1 MKKTQTIIF
10 RLLPPL
16 LFITFCMIV
25 LIGIRKEYLEE
36 VAGMT
41 PFYLTSTYG
50 SQLMSQGLWGIATWC
65 SSAICATMT
74 YPLLGATLLTLLLTL
89 LALLLQYCL
98 RLKWSWAPLCYLP
111 SLWLLGNFTCRGYD
125 LYTFKA
131 SGTEFNWL
139 IIAIAIT
146 AVLAPF
152 AAWWTKRTRKS
163 SENSKTSKT
172 RQSSK
177 STPTNKKSP
186 TSKKSPISKTSIL
199 YFVVAFLGMV
209 LMGWYT
215 HHRTFKDENYRN
227 ILRMKHAVDKDDW
240 QQVLDIARQQNP
252 DLAPTRIQVCYT
264 RLALYKLGLSGE
276 STFSYPDGDA
286 EYAAPTVNQYLRLIA
301 GPQLYYFLGKPNYA
315 YRWCMEDMVEYGLRP
330 QYLSYMLRS
339 SLLNGEKPLAEK
351 YARQLNAHPFYQIDL
366 EHDYQTECKAIEPLL
381 EYNNIL
387 DGDGGHV
394 EAYLLQNYA
403 TMRGGTRQMVTL
415 SLDCA
420 LILKDINDFWPL
432 FIKMLPV
439 WEHENGNKIPRH
451 YQEAAL
457 LFANLQ
463 GNIDLSQV
471 NIDTDI
477 KERFNNLIAEANA
490 NSQYGDEY
498 NATRLR
504 PLYGNTYWYY
514 FFFTTGL
521 KTN

>member
-1 MKKTQTIIF
+1 MKKTTLIYC
-10 RLLPPL
+10 LLPTLAFIAFCLFVL
-16 LFITFCMIV
+16 LG
-25 LIGIRKEYLEE
+25 LRKEYLEE

-41 PFYLTSTYG
+41 PFYLTSSYT
-50 SQLMSQGLWGIATWC
+50 SQLMSQGVWGIATWC
-65 SSAICATMT
+65 SSALCASMT
-74 YPLLGATLLTLLLTL
+74 KPLLGAALLTLLFTL
-89 LALLLQYCL
+89 LALLLHCCSK
-98 RLKWSWAPLCYLP
+98 LKWAWTPLCYLP
-111 SLWLLGNFTCRGYD
+111 SLFLLGNFTSRGYE
-125 LYTFKA
+125 LYTFKK

-139 IIAIAIT
+139 IIAIAVVAI
-146 AVLAPF
+146 
-152 AAWWTKRTRKS
+152 AALLRYWWTNRTK
-163 SENSKTSKT
+163 KTSQNGVP
-172 RQSSK
+172 RQNGVNRK
-177 STPTNKKSP
+177 TNKTSPSGKSAA
-186 TSKKSPISKTSIL
+186 TSKTSII
-199 YFVVAFLGMV
+199 YFAIALLAMG
-209 LMGWYT
+209 LMGWHTY
-215 HHRTFKDENYRN
+215 HRTFKDENYRN
-227 ILRMKHAVDKDDW
+227 ILRMKQAVDKNNW
-240 QQVLDIARQQNP
+240 QQVLDIARQQSP
-252 DLAPTRIQVCYT
+252 DIPPTRIQVCYT

-276 STFSYPDGDA
+276 SMFSYPDGDA
-286 EYAAPTVNQYLRLIA
+286 DYATPTVNQYLRLIA

-330 QYLSYMLRS
+330 QYLNYMLRS
-339 SLLNGEKPLAEK
+339 SLLNGEKALVEK

-366 EHDYQTECKAIEPLL
+366 GHDYQTEAKAIEPLL

-403 TMRGGTRQMVTL
+403 TMREGTREMVTL

-471 NIDTDI
+471 NIDNDI
-477 KERFNNLIAEANA
+477 KNSFDNLIAEANA

>member
-16 LFITFCMIV
+16 LFISFCLFM
-25 LIGIRKEYLEE
+25 LIGIRKEYLVE

-41 PFYLTSTYG
+41 PFYLTPTYT
-50 SQLMSQGLWGIATWC
+50 SQLMSQGVWGIATWC
-65 SSAICATMT
+65 SSAICACMT
-74 YPLLGATLLTLLLTL
+74 QPLLGASILTLLLTL
-89 LALLLQYCL
+89 LALLLQCCSK
-98 RLKWSWAPLCYLP
+98 LKWAWAPLCYLP
-111 SLWLLGNFTCRGYD
+111 SLFLLGNFTSRGYE
-125 LYTFKA
+125 LYTFKE

-139 IIAIAIT
+139 IIAI
-146 AVLAPF
+146 VLVAL
-152 AAWWTKRTRKS
+152 AALLRYWWTKRRR
-163 SENSKTSKT
+163 KTSKT
-172 RQSSK
+172 IEACQTGKTRQTGKSTLSSK
-177 STPTNKKSP
+177 TT
-186 TSKKSPISKTSIL
+186 II
-199 YFVVAFLGMV
+199 YFAIALLAMG
-209 LMGWYT
+209 LMGWHTYQ
-215 HHRTFKDENYRN
+215 RTFKDENYRN
-227 ILRMKHAVDKDDW
+227 ILRMKQAVDKNDW
-240 QQVLDIARQQNP
+240 QKVLDIALQQKH
-252 DLAPTRIQVCYT
+252 DLPPTRIQVCYT
-264 RLALYKLGLSGE
+264 RLALYKLGLAGE
-276 STFSYPDGDA
+276 SLYNYPDGDSD
-286 EYAAPTVNQYLRLIA
+286 YAAPTVNQYLRLIA

-330 QYLSYMLRS
+330 QYLSYMLRA
-339 SLLNGEKPLAEK
+339 SLLNGEQVLARK
-351 YARQLNAHPFYQIDL
+351 YARQLNAHPFYQIDTEL
-366 EHDYQTECKAIEPLL
+366 DYKAECKAIEPLL

-471 NIDTDI
+471 NIDADI
-477 KERFNNLIAEANA
+477 KERFDNLIAEANA

>member
-1 MKKTQTIIF
+1 MKKTTIIY
-10 RLLPPL
+10 RLLPTLAFIAFCLFVL
-16 LFITFCMIV
+16 LG
-25 LIGIRKEYLEE
+25 LRKEYLEE

-41 PFYLTSTYG
+41 PFYLSPTFTTQTWG
-50 SQLMSQGLWGIATWC
+50 QGFMGGITWC
-65 SSAICATMT
+65 STALCACMT
-74 YPLLGATLLTLLLTL
+74 NPVLGASLLTLLLTL
-89 LALLLQYCL
+89 LSLLIRYVL
-98 RLKWSWAPLCYLP
+98 RVKWQWLPLCFIP
-111 SLWLLGNFTCRGYD
+111 SLWLLGNFTSRGYE
-125 LYTFKA
+125 LYTSKD
-131 SGTEFNWL
+131 SGTEFNML
-139 IIAIAIT
+139 FIAIT
-146 AVLAPF
+146 ITAIMAPLS
-152 AAWWTKRTRKS
+152 AWWTNRTKKTS
-163 SENSKTSKT
+163 KNSATSQTNISKKTTPNSKT
-172 RQSSK
+172 
-177 STPTNKKSP
+177 PV
-186 TSKKSPISKTSIL
+186 I
-199 YFVVAFLGMV
+199 YFVVSLLGMT
-209 LMGWYT
+209 LMAWHTY
-215 HHRTFKDENYRN
+215 HRTFKDENYRN
-227 ILRMKHAVDKDDW
+227 ILRMKQAVDKNDW
-240 QQVLDIARQQNP
+240 QQVLDIARQQSP
-252 DLAPTRIQVCYT
+252 DLPPTRIQVCYT

-286 EYAAPTVNQYLRLIA
+286 DYATPNVNQYLRLIA

-339 SLLNGEKPLAEK
+339 SLLNEEKTLAEK
-351 YARQLNAHPFYQIDL
+351 YARQLNAHPFYHIDY
-366 EHDYQTECKAIEPLL
+366 EHDYEAEVKAIQPLL

-403 TMRGGTRQMVTL
+403 TMRGGTREMVTL

-471 NIDTDI
+471 NIEDNI
-477 KERFNNLIAEANA
+477 KEQFNNLIAEANA

>member
-16 LFITFCMIV
+16 LFIIFSMIV
-25 LIGIRKEYLEE
+25 LYAIRKEYLEE

-41 PFYLTSTYG
+41 PFYQTSTYT
-50 SQLMSQGLWGIATWC
+50 SQLMSHGFWGLATWC
-65 SSAICATMT
+65 SSAICACMT
-74 YPLLGATLLTLLLTL
+74 QPLLGAALLTLLLTL
-89 LALLLQYCL
+89 LALLIQYCL
-98 RLKWSWAPLCYLP
+98 KLKWTWAPLCFLP
-111 SLWLLGNFTCRGYD
+111 SLWLLGNFTCRGYE
-125 LYTFKA
+125 LYTFKK

-139 IIAIAIT
+139 IILLV
-146 AVLAPF
+146 AVALLGIVRF
-152 AAWWTKRTRKS
+152 IVSKSRTK
-163 SENSKTSKT
+163 KTGQTNQNDPNHPKKNNHPKT
-172 RQSSK
+172 QKNQQPSSK
-177 STPTNKKSP
+177 KA
-186 TSKKSPISKTSIL
+186 IF
-199 YFVVAFLGMV
+199 YFATALLVMA
-209 LMGWYT
+209 LMGWHTY
-215 HHRTFKDENYRN
+215 HRTFKDENYRN
-227 ILRMKHAVDKDDW
+227 ILKMKQAVDKDDW
-240 QQVLDIARQQNP
+240 QQVLDIARQQSPNTS
-252 DLAPTRIQVCYT
+252 PTRIQVCYT

-276 STFSYPDGDA
+276 SLYSYPDGDA
-286 EYAAPTVNQYLRLIA
+286 DYATPTVNQYLRLIA
-301 GPQLYYFLGKPNYA
+301 GPQLYYHLGKPNYA

-330 QYLSYMLRS
+330 QYLSYMLRA
-339 SLLNGEKPLAEK
+339 SLLNGEKALAEK
-351 YARQLNAHPFYQIDL
+351 YARQLNAHPFYHIDP
-366 EHDYQTECKAIEPLL
+366 EQDYETERKAIEPLL

-439 WEHENGNKIPRH
+439 WEHENSNKIPRH

-471 NIDTDI
+471 NIAPDI
-477 KERFNNLIAEANA
+477 KNSFDNLIAEANA

-514 FFFTTGL
+514 YFFTTGL